1 MAERRKIKRKVR
13 NKKSGSSRRQRRERR
28 FLAKTTQSSVAMFGL
43 GLAGAFA
50 LGAGVFGQWV
60 MDPAVDYAIYLIGFG
75 TVGVVVSWWFGD
87 TANSPVRVGDAGLAL
102 EKGND
107 IVRLAWCDIDRLY
120 IENNKLLAESEELTL
135 SIPLA
140 AQPHAVAWALSE
152 ATRRLPD
159 IVDVKRQELKRLP
172 KPDREAGASV
182 LVKGIQVAGRR
193 CAASDKLISFERD
206 ARVCPNC
213 CEVYQHEKVPEE
225 CVTCE
230 RPLGK
235 RALSV

>member
-1 MAERRKIKRKVR
+1 
-13 NKKSGSSRRQRRERR
+13 
-28 FLAKTTQSSVAMFGL
+28 MFGL
-43 GLAGAFA
+43 GLVGAGA

-60 MDPAVDYAIYLIGFG
+60 SDPAVDYAPYLIGFG
-75 TVGVVVSWWFGD
+75 TVGLVVSWWFGD
-87 TANSPVRVGDAGLAL
+87 VSNSPVRVGDAGLAL

-107 IVRLAWCDIDRLY
+107 IIRLAWCDIERLY
-120 IENNKLLAESEELTL
+120 IDKNKLLAESEEITI
-135 SIPLA
+135 SIPID

-152 ATRRLPD
+152 AARRLPD

-172 KPDREAGASV
+172 KPDEDSGTRMT
-182 LVKGIQVAGRR
+182 VKGVQVAGRR

-213 CEVYQHEKVPEE
+213 GEVYQHQQVPDE

-230 RPLGK
+230 QPLGK
-235 RALSV
+235 RALPI

>member
-1 MAERRKIKRKVR
+1 
-13 NKKSGSSRRQRRERR
+13 
-28 FLAKTTQSSVAMFGL
+28 MFGL
-43 GLAGAFA
+43 GLLGACA

-60 MDPAVDYAIYLIGFG
+60 SDPSVSYAPYLIGFG

-87 TANSPVRVGDAGLAL
+87 ASNSPVRVGDAGLAL

-107 IVRLAWCDIDRLY
+107 IIRLAWCDIDRLY
-120 IENNKLLAESEELTL
+120 IDKNKLLAESSDLTL
-135 SIPLA
+135 SIPID

-172 KPDREAGASV
+172 KPDPESGTSM

-213 CEVYQHEKVPEE
+213 CEVYQREQVPEE

-230 RPLGK
+230 QPLGK
-235 RALSV
+235 RALPV